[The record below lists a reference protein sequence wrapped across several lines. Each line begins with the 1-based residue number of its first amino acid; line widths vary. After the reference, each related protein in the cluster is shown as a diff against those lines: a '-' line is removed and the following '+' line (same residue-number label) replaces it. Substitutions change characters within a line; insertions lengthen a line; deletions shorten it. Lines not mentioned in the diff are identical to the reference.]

1 MNNTAQV
8 QNNILKA
15 ILNVCDSE
23 AGKIVADIKADYS
36 GINNVN
42 GKADVTSE
50 LKRYAKDQ
58 IIMSIISAG
67 QKAVIAEY
75 GKGSLMDKNNP
86 ALDDYFNEDGTFNK
100 RRLAH
105 GLAIMTRP
113 YDEQYKNLD
122 GVVIK
127 RKPPKREYNLEE
139 TGMKQY
145 QPVEPKYIVRKA
157 VEQRLNII
165 LEKIAEAV
173 AIESKIEK
181 MFEGFKFKV
190 KL

>member
-1 MNNTAQV
+1 MNNTAQI
-8 QNNILKA
+8 QNNILQA
-15 ILNVCDSE
+15 ILRVCDNE
-23 AGKIVADIKADYS
+23 AGKIVADIQTDYS
-36 GINNVN
+36 GINNIH

-50 LKRYAKDQ
+50 LKQYAKDQ

-75 GKGSLMDKNNP
+75 GKGSKMDRNNP
-86 ALDDYFNEDGTFNK
+86 ALDDYFNEDGTFNR

-127 RKPPKREYNLEE
+127 RKPPKREYNLEQ
-139 TGMKQY
+139 TDMKRY
-145 QPVEPKYIVRKA
+145 QPIDPKYIVRKA

-165 LEKIAEAV
+165 LENIAEAV
-173 AIESKIEK
+173 AVESKIEK
-181 MFEGFKFKV
+181 MFDGLVFKV